1 MSIFKKMAEMGQKF
15 VLGGGDTTR
24 ERAKFTNELCEHLRQ
39 LGVNATAVDP
49 RTVEGVDE
57 SWPFG
62 LAKVEDRNINFV
74 MMNPGLS
81 DDRTRSFY
89 CTYHT
94 RANVEGL
101 EKTLD
106 VEGEPKKKGFLS
118 REVVDYQWKG
128 GDLAQ
133 RLNAD
138 ADLKNMLI
146 TAQAGKISV
155 KPNVLGFTSFHGTA
169 VIRQGNESWGGSWK
183 KKSFPTREAFEVYD
197 RIAHHILSIIG
208 SQS

>member
-1 MSIFKKMAEMGQKF
+1 MTEMGQKF
-15 VLGGGDTTR
+15 VLGVGDTTR
-24 ERAKFTNELCEHLRQ
+24 ERVEFTNELCEHLRQ
-39 LGVNATAVDP
+39 LGVNALAVDP
-49 RTVEGVDE
+49 RTVEGVEE

-74 MMNPGLS
+74 MINPDLI

-118 REVVDYQWKG
+118 KEVVDYQWKG

-133 RLNAD
+133 QLNANT
-138 ADLKNMLI
+138 DLKNRLI
-146 TAQAGKISV
+146 TAQAGKIFV
-155 KPNVLGFTSFHGTA
+155 KPNVLGFINFHGTV
-169 VIRQGNESWGGSWK
+169 VIRQGNQSWSWSLR
-183 KKSFPTREAFEVYD
+183 KKSFPTREAFDIYD
-197 RIAHHILSIIG
+197 RIASYIVSITG
-208 SQS
+208 SWS

>member
-24 ERAKFTNELCEHLRQ
+24 ERAEFTNELCEHLRQ
-39 LGVNATAVDP
+39 IGVNATAVDP
-49 RTVEGVDE
+49 RTVEGVEE

-74 MMNPGLS
+74 MINPDLV
-81 DDRTRSFY
+81 DDRTRSYY

-118 REVVDYQWKG
+118 KEVVGYQWKG

-146 TAQAGKISV
+146 TARAGKISV

-169 VIRQGNESWGGSWK
+169 VIRQGSGSWSWSLR
-183 KKSFPTREAFEVYD
+183 KKSFPTRETFDIYD
-197 RIAHHILSIIG
+197 RIASHIRSITDAR
-208 SQS
+208 S